1 MLANHYKRL
10 PRFVAVR
17 TYADCDTSFLNNGK
31 NSDLIRWS
39 EDGKKFI
46 VLDEDEFAKKLIPE
60 MFKHNNYASFVRQ
73 LNMYGFHKVV
83 GLADNSMRASEKK
96 NKSPSM
102 YEHPYFRRGYDVLQ
116 WLIQKPNK
124 NGGKRN
130 KMKREAPE
138 VIEPDSDEEFLD
150 DSGGQPYAVSGAPS
164 KAYGQSGPLAK
175 TEMGRFREQLA
186 EVQHQ
191 QQQVL
196 AMIQNLRQNQ
206 QEIMQKAVKV
216 EQMHQRHEN
225 SITAILNF
233 LANVF
238 RKSLEGKGGENLS
251 EMLASILPMDGQAIP
266 TGTVQDLGELFQQQN
281 GARNSMSPIPQK
293 RQHLLPGIPGQQA
306 AATTTASATGSS
318 SGRIGS
324 APPSPGPYAA
334 DTSRQAHPQSSR
346 IEEVFDASPSDT
358 TSPSYLR
365 NELHSNPQETM
376 LKLMGDTNARMTPG
390 VDLPEVAAATSA
402 SMSNDQR
409 QRMLHS
415 MSRRTVSPAN
425 NLAQSAFQ
433 PPPPIPASIP
443 PSASPVQT
451 APSAPQNSMSL
462 SPLPSIPRP
471 PPLEEVPHQK
481 NQIEEINRRLGQVG
495 DNIDHLAHMLA
506 PLSPNGHIPGLDV
519 VNNPHADGYFSG
531 ADPNFDVN
539 QWLEPGALDGNFN
552 FNLDDIPNNPDGAS
566 FGGIDGNDFD
576 FSVPENPDFGGQ
588 ATSAV
593 TTTLPDGL
601 SVPTTTAGARDTPSP
616 AVTEE
621 IQRPDLVQDEPS
633 AKRRRQL

>member
-1 MLANHYKRL
+1 M
-10 PRFVAVR
+10 
-17 TYADCDTSFLNNGK
+17 
-31 NSDLIRWS
+31 
-39 EDGKKFI
+39 
-46 VLDEDEFAKKLIPE
+46 DEDEFAKKLIPE

-96 NKSPSM
+96 NKSPNM

-124 NGGKRN
+124 NGGKRH
-130 KMKREAPE
+130 KIKREAPE
-138 VIEPDSDEEFLD
+138 VIEPDSDEEYLD
-150 DSGGQPYAVSGAPS
+150 DGTGQTYAVPGAPGKPYA
-164 KAYGQSGPLAK
+164 QSGPLAK

-196 AMIQNLRQNQ
+196 AMIQSLRQNQ

-293 RQHLLPGIPGQQA
+293 RQHLLPGIPGQEA
-306 AATTTASATGSS
+306 APAPANSASPGRTGSTPS
-318 SGRIGS
+318 S
-324 APPSPGPYAA
+324 PNPYATA
-334 DTSRQAHPQSSR
+334 PARPSSR
-346 IEEVFDASPSDT
+346 VEEVFDASPSDT
-358 TSPSYLR
+358 TSPNYLR

-376 LKLMGDTNARMTPG
+376 MKIMGDTNARMTPG
-390 VDLPEVAAATSA
+390 VDLPEVAASTPA

-425 NLAQSAFQ
+425 HIAQSPFQ
-433 PPPPIPASIP
+433 PPPPQIPVTVPLST
-443 PSASPVQT
+443 SPVQSS
-451 APSAPQNSMSL
+451 PPAPQTNMSL
-462 SPLPSIPRP
+462 SPLQSIPRP
-471 PPLEEVPHQK
+471 PPLEEVHQQK
-481 NQIEEINRRLGQVG
+481 DQIEEINRRLGQVG
-495 DNIDHLAHMLA
+495 DNIDHLASILA
-506 PLSPNGHIPGLDV
+506 PLSPNGHIPGLDMA
-519 VNNPHADGYFSG
+519 NNPHADGYFTG
-531 ADPNFDVN
+531 ADSNFDVN

-552 FNLDDIPNNPDGAS
+552 FNLDDIPSNPDGGT

-576 FSVPENPDFGGQ
+576 FSVPENPDFSGQ
-588 ATSAV
+588 PANAT
-593 TTTLPDGL
+593 TMPDTLP
-601 SVPTTTAGARDTPSP
+601 VPTTTAGGHDTPSP

-621 IQRPDLVQDEPS
+621 IQRPELNEDEPS

>member
-1 MLANHYKRL
+1 
-10 PRFVAVR
+10 
-17 TYADCDTSFLNNGK
+17 
-31 NSDLIRWS
+31 
-39 EDGKKFI
+39 
-46 VLDEDEFAKKLIPE
+46 

-102 YEHPYFRRGYDVLQ
+102 YEHPYFRRGYDPLQ

-130 KMKREAPE
+130 KMKRGAPE
-138 VIEPDSDEEFLD
+138 VIEPDSDDEFLD
-150 DSGGQPYAVSGAPS
+150 DSTGQAYVVSGAPG

-251 EMLASILPMDGQAIP
+251 EMLASILPLDGQGIP
-266 TGTVQDLGELFQQQN
+266 TGTVQDLGDLFQQQN

-293 RQHLLPGIPGQQA
+293 RQHLLPGIPGQQVPA
-306 AATTTASATGSS
+306 AASATPSRIVSTPSS
-318 SGRIGS
+318 
-324 APPSPGPYAA
+324 PDLYSPGSGQPM
-334 DTSRQAHPQSSR
+334 PLSSR

-358 TSPSYLR
+358 TTTPNYLR

-376 LKLMGDTNARMTPG
+376 MKIMGDTNARMTPG
-390 VDLPEVAAATSA
+390 VDLTEVAATTSA

-409 QRMLHS
+409 NRMLSS
-415 MSRRTVSPAN
+415 MSRRTVSPVN
-425 NLAQSAFQ
+425 NLPDSGF
-433 PPPPIPASIP
+433 PPPTMPSTIPVTTSPPLPTPSPSLQTTTALSPILSAPKPP
-443 PSASPVQT
+443 PSS
-451 APSAPQNSMSL
+451 
-462 SPLPSIPRP
+462 
-471 PPLEEVPHQK
+471 EVIQQQD
-481 NQIEEINRRLGQVG
+481 QIEEINRRLGQVG
-495 DNIDHLAHMLA
+495 DNIDHLASMLA
-506 PLSPNGHIPGLDV
+506 PLSPNGNIPGIDPA
-519 VNNPHADGYFSG
+519 NPHADGYFTG

-552 FNLDDIPNNPDGAS
+552 FNLDDLSNNQATGS

-576 FSVPENPDFGGQ
+576 FTVPDTNFDVQG
-588 ATSAV
+588 ATA
-593 TTTLPDGL
+593 LADNL
-601 SVPTTTAGARDTPSP
+601 HIPTTAADARDTPSP

-621 IQRPDLVQDEPS
+621 IQRPDFNGSEAPS

>member
-1 MLANHYKRL
+1 MSYGHTLTVL
-10 PRFVAVR
+10 P
-17 TYADCDTSFLNNGK
+17 SFLNNGK

-130 KMKREAPE
+130 KIKKEAPE
-138 VIEPDSDEEFLD
+138 IIEPDSDDEFFED
-150 DSGGQPYAVSGAPS
+150 GTGQAYAVSSAPG
-164 KAYGQSGPLAK
+164 KAYTQSGPLAK
-175 TEMGRFREQLA
+175 TEVGRFREQLA

-196 AMIQNLRQNQ
+196 AMIQGLRQNQ

-293 RQHLLPGIPGQQA
+293 RQHLLPGIPGQEA
-306 AATTTASATGSS
+306 AAAPATGSS

-324 APPSPGPYAA
+324 APSSPGTYAA
-334 DTSRQAHPQSSR
+334 GTGRQGPPLSSR
-346 IEEVFDASPSDT
+346 VEEVFDASPSDT
-358 TSPSYLR
+358 TSPNYLR

-376 LKLMGDTNARMTPG
+376 MKIMGDTNARMTPSI
-390 VDLPEVAAATSA
+390 DLPEVAAATSA

-415 MSRRTVSPAN
+415 MSRRTLSPAN
-425 NLAQSAFQ
+425 NVAQSAFQ
-433 PPPPIPASIP
+433 PPPPVPASIP
-443 PSASPVQT
+443 PSAASPVQT
-451 APSAPQNSMSL
+451 SPSAPQNSTSL

-471 PPLEEVPHQK
+471 PPLEEVHHQQE
-481 NQIEEINRRLGQVG
+481 QIEEINRRLGQVG
-495 DNIDHLAHMLA
+495 DNIDHLASMLA
-506 PLSPNGHIPGLDV
+506 PLSPNGHIPGLDMA
-519 VNNPHADGYFSG
+519 NNPHADGYFSG

-552 FNLDDIPNNPDGAS
+552 FNLDDIPNNPDGPS

-588 ATSAV
+588 DGTP
-593 TTTLPDGL
+593 TTLPDGL
-601 SVPTTTAGARDTPSP
+601 PVPTTTAGTRDTPSP

-621 IQRPDLVQDEPS
+621 IQRPDLNESEPS
-633 AKRRRQL
+633 AKRRRQQ

>member
-1 MLANHYKRL
+1 M
-10 PRFVAVR
+10 
-17 TYADCDTSFLNNGK
+17 NNGK

-96 NKSPSM
+96 NKSPNM

-124 NGGKRN
+124 NGGKRH

-138 VIEPDSDEEFLD
+138 VIEPDSDEELLD
-150 DSGGQPYAVSGAPS
+150 DGSGQGYAVSGAQGKPY
-164 KAYGQSGPLAK
+164 AQSGPLAK

-196 AMIQNLRQNQ
+196 AMIQGLRQNQ
-206 QEIMQKAVKV
+206 QEIMSKAVKV

-306 AATTTASATGSS
+306 AAAPATGNSTGGVGSRPSS
-318 SGRIGS
+318 
-324 APPSPGPYAA
+324 PNPYATGTA
-334 DTSRQAHPQSSR
+334 RQAHPQSSR
-346 IEEVFDASPSDT
+346 VEEVFDASPSDT
-358 TSPSYLR
+358 TSPNYLR

-376 LKLMGDTNARMTPG
+376 MKLMGDTNARMTPG
-390 VDLPEVAAATSA
+390 VDLTEVAATTPA

-409 QRMLHS
+409 QRMLSS

-425 NLAQSAFQ
+425 HLAQPAFP
-433 PPPPIPASIP
+433 PPPPIPASVS
-443 PSASPVQT
+443 PSASPVQ
-451 APSAPQNSMSL
+451 PSSSAPPNSMSL
-462 SPLPSIPRP
+462 SPIPSIPRP
-471 PPLEEVPHQK
+471 PPLEEVHQQQD
-481 NQIEEINRRLGQVG
+481 QIEEINRRLGQVG
-495 DNIDHLAHMLA
+495 DNIDNLASMLA
-506 PLSPNGHIPGLDV
+506 PLSPNGHIPGMDV
-519 VNNPHADGYFSG
+519 TNNPHADSYFSG

-552 FNLDDIPNNPDGAS
+552 FNLDDIPTNPDGAG

-576 FSVPENPDFGGQ
+576 FSVPENPDFSSHMNN
-588 ATSAV
+588 A
-593 TTTLPDGL
+593 TTLPDGL
-601 SVPTTTAGARDTPSP
+601 PVPTTTASVKDTPSP

-621 IQRPDLVQDEPS
+621 IQRPDLDVDEPS
-633 AKRRRQL
+633 AKRRRQ

>member
-1 MLANHYKRL
+1 
-10 PRFVAVR
+10 
-17 TYADCDTSFLNNGK
+17 
-31 NSDLIRWS
+31 
-39 EDGKKFI
+39 
-46 VLDEDEFAKKLIPE
+46 

-96 NKSPSM
+96 NKSPNM

-124 NGGKRN
+124 NGGKRH

-138 VIEPDSDEEFLD
+138 IIEPDSDEEFLD
-150 DSGGQPYAVSGAPS
+150 DGTGQAYAVSGAPGKS
-164 KAYGQSGPLAK
+164 YAQAGPLAK
-175 TEMGRFREQLA
+175 TEIGRFREQLA

-196 AMIQNLRQNQ
+196 AMIQGLRQNQ
-206 QEIMQKAVKV
+206 QEIMSKAVKV

-281 GARNSMSPIPQK
+281 GARNPMSPIPQK

-306 AATTTASATGSS
+306 AVPPAS
-318 SGRIGS
+318 GS
-324 APPSPGPYAA
+324 APGRVGSTPSSPTAFVNG
-334 DTSRQAHPQSSR
+334 DTRQAHPQSSR
-346 IEEVFDASPSDT
+346 VEEVFDASPSDT
-358 TSPSYLR
+358 TSPNYLR

-376 LKLMGDTNARMTPG
+376 MKLMGDTNARMTPG
-390 VDLPEVAAATSA
+390 VDLPEVAASTPA

-425 NLAQSAFQ
+425 HHDQSAFQ
-433 PPPPIPASIP
+433 PPPPIPASVAL
-443 PSASPVQT
+443 STSPVET
-451 APSAPQNSMSL
+451 SSAAPHNSMSL
-462 SPLPSIPRP
+462 SPLPSIPKP
-471 PPLEEVPHQK
+471 PPLEEVHQQQD
-481 NQIEEINRRLGQVG
+481 QIEEINRRLGQVG
-495 DNIDHLAHMLA
+495 DNIDHLAAMLV

-519 VNNPHADGYFSG
+519 ANPHADGYFSG
-531 ADPNFDVN
+531 ADANFDVN

-552 FNLDDIPNNPDGAS
+552 FNLDDIPSNPDGTTG

-588 ATSAV
+588 TVANATTHFDS
-593 TTTLPDGL
+593 LP
-601 SVPTTTAGARDTPSP
+601 VPTTTAGIKDTPSP

-621 IQRPDLVQDEPS
+621 IQRTDFDEEEPS